1 LRHAAY
7 ESLRRAGHRARVVCI
22 LQYEGRDRHAG
33 CGDRQSAGGIRLIS
47 DLRDLYQET
56 ILDHNKR
63 PRNFKKLENANR
75 SADGYNPLCGDKV
88 KVYLRVEDG
97 RVKDLSFEGS
107 GCAISKASASV
118 MTESLKGK
126 SVEEVETIF
135 RRFRDLV
142 MGKAGDADDLGK
154 LVVFSGVCE
163 FPTRV
168 KCATLAWHALQAAL
182 QDSKG
187 AVSTE

>member
-1 LRHAAY
+1 M
-7 ESLRRAGHRARVVCI
+7 
-22 LQYEGRDRHAG
+22 
-33 CGDRQSAGGIRLIS
+33 S

-63 PRNFKKLENANR
+63 PRNFKKLEDANR

-88 KVYLRVEDG
+88 KVYLRLEEG
-97 RVKDLSFEGS
+97 CVKDLSFEGS

-126 SVEEVETIF
+126 TVAEVEAIF
-135 RRFRDLV
+135 KRFRDLV
-142 MGKAGDADDLGK
+142 TGKAEDADDLGK

-168 KCATLAWHALQAAL
+168 KCATLAWHALSAAL
-182 QDSKG
+182 QEKNE